1 MYNRIEGM
9 SIVVRIEKNDFCPF
23 GSILCI
29 AGEGNFP
36 YDVMQSELIHLESTE
51 MFDFKIF

>member
-1 MYNRIEGM
+1 M
-9 SIVVRIEKNDFCPF
+9 VRIEKNDFCPF